1 VKAVY
6 LGMVVLVMA
15 SLVCFVLAFT
25 SLKEGP
31 FAAAFFGASFILLGA
46 IFLLVF
52 TSLAVYCL
60 DKIWEVRR

>member
-1 VKAVY
+1 MKAVY
-6 LGMVVLVMA
+6 FGMVILAVA

-31 FAAAFFGASFILLGA
+31 FAAAFFGASFMLLGA
-46 IFLLVF
+46 IFLLVL

-60 DKIWEVRR
+60 DRCRY